1 MKHDRFWIAAIAA
14 LFVVLGVVYSLATP
28 IFEASDEL
36 WHYPVVKHIADGRGL
51 PVQRPGVESLWQQ
64 EGSQPPAYYAL
75 AALTTAWIRTDDL
88 PEVRWLNP
96 MANTG
101 RPLAAGNKN
110 LVIHT
115 HREAF
120 PWHGTALAVHLIRL
134 LSVLL
139 GAAAVYL
146 TYLLALEVAPRHSN
160 LALTAAALVAFNPMF
175 LFISGS
181 VNNDNLIV
189 PLATLILWLVVRTLR
204 EGWLGNGRAVLLGI
218 LLGLAALTKLSG
230 LALLPLTAAV
240 LIVVAV
246 RREAW
251 GALLRWGAIIGVS
264 VIAVAG
270 WWYLRNWQLYG
281 DPTGLN
287 AMLDIAG
294 RRPEPFT
301 LHRLQSEFQG
311 FRLSYWGVFGGFNVI
326 GPQPLYG
333 FYDLLVLAG
342 MAGWAAWLVRRW
354 GQWRSPAAG
363 RLLVLA
369 VWVLLVLLA
378 LIRWTAQT
386 YASQGRLAFPAIGA
400 IAVLLAFGLAGWL
413 PRRWQGRGLA
423 AVSVALFLLAAAIPF
438 AVIRPAYA
446 RPAILAEGDV
456 PPGVQRRDVT
466 HGGVLR
472 LLGYDLPRE
481 SVHPGETAPVTLYW
495 QLTAPTARD
504 LVVFV
509 HLLGRGGELAGQV
522 NSYPGVG
529 AYPLSL
535 LRPGDV
541 LRDTYQVSVVPTA
554 TTPSLL
560 RVDVGLFDRADPT
573 QIGQSV
579 VDAAGEE
586 ASGMIGAVRLLPHAA
601 TVSDVPEATRFELG
615 GQAALVGYDFPQGGV
630 HPGDTLPVTLFW
642 QAQARMTDDYQ
653 VFVHL
658 MGPDGQ
664 PVAQG
669 DKSPLDGDWP
679 TSAWEPGQTFRDV
692 YRIPVPAGLAPG
704 AYELRVGLYRLGD
717 FARLPVQ
724 GPEGRV
730 VDSAIILGQALVQ

>member
-1 MKHDRFWIAAIAA
+1 MKHDRSWIAVITA
-14 LFVVLGVVYSLATP
+14 LFVLLGVIYSLVTP

-36 WHYPVVKHIADGRGL
+36 WHYPVVKHLADGRGL
-51 PVQRPGVESLWQQ
+51 PVQQPGVETLWQQ

-75 AALTTAWIRTDDL
+75 AALATAWIRTDDL

-101 RPLAAGNKN
+101 QPLAAGNKN

-115 HREAF
+115 QREAF
-120 PWHGTALAVHLIRL
+120 PWQGTALAVHLIRL

-139 GAAAVYL
+139 CASAVCL
-146 TYLLALEVAPRHSN
+146 TYLLALEIAPRRRD
-160 LALTAAALVAFNPMF
+160 LALAAAALVAFNPMF

-204 EGWLGNGRAVLLGI
+204 EGWLSNGRAVLLGV
-218 LLGLAALTKLSG
+218 LLGAAALTKLSG

-240 LIVVAV
+240 LLVVAA
-246 RREAW
+246 RRRAW
-251 GALLRWGAIIGVS
+251 GALFRWGAIIGVS

-270 WWYLRNWQLYG
+270 WWYLRNWRIYG

-294 RRPEPFT
+294 RRPAPFAF
-301 LHRLQSEFQG
+301 HRLRSEFEG
-311 FRLSYWGVFGGFNVI
+311 FRLSFWGVVGGFDVI
-326 GPQPLYG
+326 APRLIYW
-333 FYDLLVLAG
+333 FYDLLAVAG
-342 MAGWAAWLVRRW
+342 LVGWGAWLVRRR
-354 GQWRSPAAG
+354 GGLRSPAAE

-369 VWVLLVLLA
+369 VWVLLVLVA

-400 IAVLLAFGLAGWL
+400 IAILISFGLAGWL

-423 AVSVALFLLAAAIPF
+423 AVSVVLFLLAAAIPF

-446 RPAILAEGDV
+446 RPPILTEADV
-456 PPGVQRRDVT
+456 PPTVQRSDT
-466 HGGVLR
+466 LHGGVLR
-472 LLGYDLPRE
+472 LLGYELPQQ
-481 SVHPGETAPVTLYW
+481 SVHPGETVPVTLYW
-495 QLTAPTARD
+495 QLAAPTDRNLA
-504 LVVFV
+504 VYV
-509 HLLGRGGELAGQV
+509 HLLGRGGEPVGQV

-529 AYPLSL
+529 VYPLSL
-535 LRPGDV
+535 LKPGDV
-541 LRDTYQVSVVPTA
+541 LRDTYRAPVVVTA
-554 TTPSLL
+554 TAPSLL
-560 RVDVGLFDRADPT
+560 RVDVGLFDFADPAR
-573 QIGQSV
+573 IGQPV
-579 VDAAGEE
+579 AGAAGEE

-601 TVSDVPEATRFELG
+601 PSGVPQTPRFDLG
-615 GQAALVGYDFPQGGV
+615 GQAALVGYEFPQAAV
-630 HPGDTLPVTLFW
+630 QPGDTLPVTLFW
-642 QAQARMTDDYQ
+642 QAQARMADDYQ

-664 PVAQG
+664 AIAQG

-692 YRIPVPAGLAPG
+692 YRITVPDGLAPG
-704 AYELRVGLYRLGD
+704 AYELRAGLYRLAD
-717 FARLPVQ
+717 VTRLPVQ

-730 VDSAIILGQALVQ
+730 ADSAIILGQALVR

>member
-1 MKHDRFWIAAIAA
+1 MKHDRFWIAVITL
-14 LFVVLGVVYSLATP
+14 LFVILGVVYSLATP

-51 PVQRPGVESLWQQ
+51 PIQRPGVEAPWQQ
-64 EGSQPPAYYAL
+64 EGSQPPGYYAL
-75 AALTTAWIRTDDL
+75 AALVTAWIDTDDL
-88 PEVRWLNP
+88 SECAGLIRWRTPASHWLRATRTWSSIPNARRFP
-96 MANTG
+96 GAG
-101 RPLAAGNKN
+101 RPWQFTSSGSC
-110 LVIHT
+110 
-115 HREAF
+115 
-120 PWHGTALAVHLIRL
+120 PCC
-134 LSVLL
+134 L
-139 GAAAVYL
+139 GAFAVYL
-146 TYLLALEVAPRHSN
+146 TYRLALEVAPRRSD
-160 LALTAAALVAFNPMF
+160 LALAAAALVAFNPMF

-189 PLATLILWLVVRTLR
+189 PLATLILCLVVRTLR
-204 EGWLGNGRAVLLGI
+204 QGWLGNGRALLLGF

-240 LIVVAV
+240 LVVVAA
-246 RREAW
+246 RRRAW
-251 GALLRWGAIIGVS
+251 GALFRWGALIAVP

-301 LHRLQSEFQG
+301 FQRLKSEFQG

-326 GPQPLYG
+326 APQPLYW

-342 MAGWAAWLVRRW
+342 MAGWAAWLVRRR
-354 GQWRSPAAG
+354 GQWRSPAAE

-369 VWVLLVLLA
+369 VWVLLVLVA

-400 IAVLLAFGLAGWL
+400 IAVLVAFGLAGWL

-446 RPAILAEGDV
+446 RPPILTEADV
-456 PPGVQRRDVT
+456 PAGVQRSDVT

-472 LLGYDLPRE
+472 LLGYELPRE
-481 SVHPGETAPVTLYW
+481 SVRPGGTVPVTVYW
-495 QLTAPTARD
+495 QLTEPTDRNLA
-504 LVVFV
+504 VFV
-509 HLLGRGGELAGQV
+509 HLLGRGWDPVGQV
-522 NSYPGVG
+522 NSYPGLG
-529 AYPLSL
+529 AYPLNL

-541 LRDTYQVSVVPTA
+541 VRDTYQVPVVVTA
-554 TTPSLL
+554 TAPSLL
-560 RVDVGLFDRADPT
+560 RVDVGLFDFADPVR
-573 QIGQSV
+573 GGLPVS
-579 VDAAGEE
+579 DMAGAETR
-586 ASGMIGAVRLLPHAA
+586 AMLGAVRLLPY
-601 TVSDVPEATRFELG
+601 TDVSDLPQTPRFDLG
-615 GQAALVGYDFPQGGV
+615 GQAALVGYDFPQNV
-630 HPGDTLPVTLFW
+630 MQPGDTLPITLFW
-642 QAQARMTDDYQ
+642 QAQARMPEDYQ

-658 MGPDGQ
+658 MGPDGR

-679 TSAWEPGQTFRDV
+679 TSAWEPGQTFRDD
-692 YRIPVPAGLAPG
+692 YQIEIPVDLAPG
-704 AYELRVGLYRLGD
+704 AYELRVGLYRLAD
-717 FARLPVQ
+717 FTAAAGARAG
-724 GPEGRV
+724 GPCR
-730 VDSAIILGQALVQ
+730 